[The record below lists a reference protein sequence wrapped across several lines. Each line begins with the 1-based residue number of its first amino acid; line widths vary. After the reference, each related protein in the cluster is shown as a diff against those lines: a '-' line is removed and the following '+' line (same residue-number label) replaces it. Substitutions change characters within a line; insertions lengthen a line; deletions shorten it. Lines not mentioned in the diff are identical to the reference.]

1 MSGLFTVLIAEKEH
15 IDAIQKENKLF
26 FEPFLEN
33 KELAFCSWNPEG
45 QSLYDSAPWG
55 SNNKMLVLCFPETV
69 RKTVCFPVVWH
80 QYVLF
85 QLLKL

>member
-1 MSGLFTVLIAEKEH
+1 MFTVLIAEKEH
-15 IDAIQKENKLF
+15 IDAILQENKLF
-26 FEPFLEN
+26 FEPFLES
-33 KELAFCSWNPEG
+33 KDIAFCCWNPQG
-45 QSLYDSAPWG
+45 QNLQDSAPQG

-69 RKTVCFPVVWH
+69 RKTACFPVVWH